1 MIDSFIEEMI
11 LITYYVS
18 DTRQNTGIIAMNKA
32 EMFSAHTVSTIYLAG
47 GGRRKLLS
55 SSDTVQYPIMMTVWI
70 ATEV

>member
-32 EMFSAHTVSTIYLAG
+32 EMFSSHTVSTIYLAG
-47 GGRRKLLS
+47 VGRQKLLS
-55 SSDTVQYPIMMTVWI
+55 SSDTVQ
-70 ATEV
+70 

>member
-32 EMFSAHTVSTIYLAG
+32 EMFSAHTIIYLSG
-47 GGRRKLLS
+47 GGRQKLLS
-55 SSDTVQYPIMMTVWI
+55 SSDTVRYRIMMNVWI